1 MIYRFE
7 IPLKLPS
14 LNEYINA
21 CRSNK
26 YDASKMKKQIEADI
40 WYFIRQL
47 PAIEK
52 PVRISFT
59 WIEANRK
66 RDIDNVAF
74 AKKFILDALVKFG
87 KLQND
92 TRKYVVGFT
101 DDFEISK
108 EYKIIVK
115 LTEVEP

>member
-1 MIYRFE
+1 MTYTVE
-7 IPLKLPS
+7 IPMKLPS

-21 CRSNK
+21 CRTNK
-26 YDASKMKKQIEADI
+26 FTASKMKKEIESDL
-40 WYFIRQL
+40 WYFIRTL
-47 PAIEK
+47 PEIQK
-52 PVRISFT
+52 PVRVAFT

-74 AKKFILDALVKFG
+74 AKKFILDALVKFA

-92 TRKYVVGFT
+92 TRKFVVGFS
-101 DDFEISK
+101 DDFVISD

-115 LTEVEP
+115 ITEE